1 MKRSKI
7 NLIIDR
13 DNYQKYEKFFYYF
26 KLFFYCLMI
35 VFFLTFFIFFFLIN
49 KKNQTTNQL
58 NQRKKA
64 LLEVLKEKQGDEV
77 KMYYI
82 QQKYNDLVDFYK
94 EDVFTLTY
102 YQLLTQALKQ
112 SSEEATLKSFDIS
125 KNRDVSFIIS
135 FSDFPKMMSFF
146 KFIESSI
153 FLKNFE
159 QISLKSFSVLGNEVD
174 KKENY
179 ELSFVGK
186 FIQVKT
192 NINL

>member
-135 FSDFPKMMSFF
+135 FSDFPRMMSFF
-146 KFIESSI
+146 KFIESSM
-153 FLKNFE
+153 
-159 QISLKSFSVLGNEVD
+159 
-174 KKENY
+174 
-179 ELSFVGK
+179 
-186 FIQVKT
+186 T
-192 NINL
+192 

>member
-7 NLIIDR
+7 NLIIGR
-13 DNYQKYEKFFYYF
+13 DDYQKYENFFSYL
-26 KLFFYCLMI
+26 KLFFYFLTT
-35 VFFLTFFIFFFLIN
+35 VFFFTFLIFFFLIN
-49 KKNQTTNQL
+49 KKNQTNNKL
-58 NQRKKA
+58 NQQKKA

-82 QQKYNDLVDFYK
+82 QQKYNDLIDYYK
-94 EDVFTLTY
+94 EDVFSLSY

-125 KNRDVSFIIS
+125 KNRDISFIIS
-135 FSDFPKMMSFF
+135 FSDFSKMMSFF
-146 KFIESSI
+146 KFIESAT

-159 QISLKSFSVLGNEVD
+159 QLSLKSFSVLGNEFD

-179 ELSFVGK
+179 EISFVGK

-192 NINL
+192 YIDL